1 MFENLKRVVLG
12 AILCVPAFAVLN
24 AQTADIEPRSN
35 SPYSRFG
42 FGDIVNPLFAAQ
54 SGMGGLSAAYRDPF
68 HLNMANPA
76 ALGHLMATD
85 LETGFF
91 AKYSSLSDDSTSVSL
106 WSGNLNYFALGM
118 PIINPINRALEKKSD
133 KIGLGM
139 GFVLQPYSTVG
150 YNLVTTQ
157 ELPEIGEAVTSF
169 KGSGGAYRLM
179 WGNGFRY
186 GRFSAGV
193 NLGYL
198 FGKMSFDRTVQ
209 FSDVANQS
217 YLTRY
222 LDEQSVSGFL
232 WNAGAQVSVP
242 LEKKP
247 EGVSRS
253 SKEKNLIL
261 GVYGNSST
269 NLNTNN
275 SRFHTRYNQTYND
288 RDTILLE
295 TDSVRKGALPGELVF
310 GITYDQSDKL
320 KLGFEYALGGWSAY
334 DNPLQ
339 GQTLSNTRR
348 ISAGIEYVPDM
359 FSYNNYWQRVR
370 YRGGIY
376 HRTDP
381 RSVNGKQLTEY
392 GISAG
397 LGFPVILPRQQ
408 TSFINLTLEG
418 GRFGAGSPLRETYI
432 RMTLGFT
439 LNDNSWFFKRK
450 FN

>member
-1 MFENLKRVVLG
+1 MFENRKRVVLLA
-12 AILCVPAFAVLN
+12 AICALAFVSLS
-24 AQTADIEPRSN
+24 AQTADTEPKGN

-42 FGDIVNPLFAAQ
+42 LGDLVNPLFAAQ
-54 SGMGGLSAAYRDPF
+54 SGMGGLSAAYSDPF

-91 AKYSSLSDDSTSVSL
+91 AKYSSISDGNSSASL

-118 PIINPINRALEKKSD
+118 PIMNPVNRALEKKSD

-139 GFVLQPYSTVG
+139 GFVLQPYSNVG

-157 ELPEIGEAVTSF
+157 QFAEIGEAVTNF

-198 FGKMSFDRTVQ
+198 FGKISYDRTVL
-209 FSDVANQS
+209 FNDVANQS

-222 LDEQSVSGFL
+222 LDEQSLSGFL

-242 LEKKP
+242 LVKKP
-247 EGVSRS
+247 EGVARS
-253 SKEKNLIL
+253 SKEKNLIFGL
-261 GVYGNSST
+261 YGNSST
-269 NLNTNN
+269 NLSTNN

-295 TDSVRKGALPGELVF
+295 TDSIRKGALPGEIVF
-310 GITYDQSDKL
+310 GITYDQSNKL
-320 KLGFEYALGGWSAY
+320 KLGFEYALTSWSAY
-334 DNPLQ
+334 ANPLQ
-339 GQTLSNTRR
+339 GAGLSDVRR
-348 ISAGIEYVPDM
+348 ISVGIEYVPDM
-359 FSYNNYWQRVR
+359 FSYNNYFQRVR
-370 YRGGIY
+370 YRGGVF

-381 RSVNGKQLTEY
+381 RSVDGKQLTEY
-392 GISAG
+392 GISLG

-418 GRFGAGSPLRETYI
+418 GRFGAGSPLRETYA